1 MNREHYKKEKIQST
15 KKNPNKPIK
24 GAKKK
29 EHRKHKDTSKFRTKS
44 LKSTLKNNRDVI
56 AILKCIPLGMW

>member
-1 MNREHYKKEKIQST
+1 M
-15 KKNPNKPIK
+15 K

-44 LKSTLKNNRDVI
+44 LKSTLKNNSDVT
-56 AILKCIPLGMW
+56 AILKCIPFGMW